1 MTDIPWSDVQELL
14 KKNGATITFL
24 GPGQVPDGP
33 GDTDVYLVERSY
45 GAFLRIKCEFNVSI
59 LKIQGQ
65 TTEFIDSQ
73 HFVNM
78 VVALDLDGAD
88 VERLLGGD
96 FSRIEKTN
104 TEKVMKTLA
113 LGKEWCGA
121 LLRGKGNPSGAP
133 EVVALARL
141 SEVDSEDLTW
151 VKADATAILPA
162 CVLDAR
168 RTGGLL
174 FRAGESEATVEAA
187 TGLDRDAVS
196 LLYVESGQGS
206 DPQIQLDPNQRLK
219 RLSDCKTA
227 AELPD
232 ADSDL
237 TSASMEELE
246 AFYGASLDEDATKED
261 PDEDEWDVEKPGDFQ
276 KRLEAVGNIL
286 GKWTTGNFYF
296 RPELADG
303 RSPKPVIADGRHACY
318 ITDPYFVFVRSS
330 DDGSV
335 HLVSDGVLDLLVAPC
350 DAANTFILTPTNAQS
365 GVARWTGTLV
375 AQPFGDAFRVE
386 GTPQDSELPPGDY
399 VLVAKAGNSGQT
411 EHLGSVF
418 ASAEAYFH
426 QGMCLGFD
434 VTQLTLEQPVASATR
449 ASIFKTPPGET
460 NKYTKSGNIVAP
472 YGWKFFPNTQGWG
485 DAQTQVISNERELQE
500 SGKQTF
506 GSEKGIS
513 YLGLTLGGGSSGET
527 TTALESIRQRKL
539 TVTSRSYITA
549 DHAMTLDK
557 SNVALADDF
566 FKSVDKLLK
575 GKMSFA
581 TFCKSDNFGSHYSNA
596 TTFGAKVYS
605 VTRYTDDQI
614 GTISDIG
621 LDTKS
626 MLDVGMQLKYAGV
639 DIAGTKLSEST
650 EIVNTYRTKWQHI
663 FGAGEEYYDSVGR
676 TSDGVHPDPTSCA
689 PIMVEL
695 RPISD
700 LLAPPFFRRWEI
712 IGPHAGSL
720 RSRLADYIRKNVF
733 NVSGADGRE
742 EARFYRLT
750 YTSNKVAQNNSNLGE
765 FNFAPVSS
773 SDLGG
778 KLSVEDTPGLAV
790 FQIASENGGR
800 KRTLDLHQSM
810 IVSGEA
816 LNFLLDLPIAKY
828 FTLLDVLESNIKGYP
843 FLAYPNNPDIVPAM
857 DRYKE
862 TGFAPQ
868 LSFSCQPSSKDGN
881 GWPGCAVTST
891 AAQVQIEVALPLFLC
906 DNVRSGQG
914 WMDGSPKAISG
925 YATFTCEPIETAE
938 ALFGATS
945 R

>member
-14 KKNGATITFL
+14 KKNGATIEYL
-24 GPGQVPDGP
+24 GPGQVPDGA
-33 GDTDVYLVERSY
+33 GDTDVYLVTRSY
-45 GAFLRIKCEFNVSI
+45 GKFLRIKSEFNVSI
-59 LKIQGQ
+59 LRIAGEPTQ
-65 TTEFIDSQ
+65 FIDSQ
-73 HFVNM
+73 HFVKM

-96 FSRIEKTN
+96 FSHIEKTN
-104 TEKVMKTLA
+104 PDKVMKALA
-113 LGKEWCGA
+113 LSKEWSGA
-121 LLRGKGNPSGAP
+121 MVREIGNPSGAP
-133 EVVALARL
+133 RLVALGRRSRADTEGMTWIEAEATVAL
-141 SEVDSEDLTW
+141 STGVT
-151 VKADATAILPA
+151 
-162 CVLDAR
+162 LDPR
-168 RTGGLL
+168 RVGGAL
-174 FRAGESEATVEAA
+174 FRAGESAAIVQAA
-187 TGLDRDAVS
+187 TGLDSDTVS

-227 AELPD
+227 DELPS

-237 TSASMEELE
+237 TSASMDELE
-246 AFYGASLDEDATKED
+246 SYYTSSDEDPTEED
-261 PDEDEWDVEKPGDFQ
+261 PTEDEWDLEKPGDFQ

-303 RSPKPVIADGRHACY
+303 RSPKPVIADGRHASY

-350 DAANTFILTPTNAQS
+350 DAANTFVLTPTNAQS

-375 AQPFGDAFRVE
+375 AQPFGNAFRVE
-386 GTPQDSELPPGDY
+386 GTPQDGELPPGDY
-399 VLVAKAGNSGQT
+399 VLMEKAGNSGQT

-460 NKYTKSGNIVAP
+460 NKYQKSGNIVAP
-472 YGWKFFPNTQGWG
+472 YGWKFYANAQGWG

-500 SGKQTF
+500 AGKQTF
-506 GSEKGIS
+506 GAEQGIS

-527 TTALESIRQRKL
+527 TTSLESIRQRKL
-539 TVTSRSYITA
+539 TVTSHSYISA

-575 GKMSFA
+575 GTMSFA
-581 TFCKSDNFGSHYSNA
+581 TFCKSDNFGSHFSNA

-639 DIAGTKLSEST
+639 DIAGTKVSQST
-650 EIVNTYRTKWQHI
+650 EAANTYRDKWQRI
-663 FGAGEEYYDSVGR
+663 FGAGEEFYDSVGR

-712 IGPHAGSL
+712 IGTHAGSL

-733 NVSGADGRE
+733 NVSGADGSE

-750 YTSNKVAQNNSNLGE
+750 YTSNKVAQNNSNMGE
-765 FNFAPVSS
+765 FNFAPVNS

-790 FQIASENGGR
+790 FQIASKSGSR

-810 IVSGEA
+810 IVSGEE
-816 LNFLLDLPIAKY
+816 LNFTLDLPIGKY
-828 FTLLDVLESNIKGYP
+828 FTLLDVLESNIIGYP
-843 FLAYPNNPDIVPAM
+843 FLAYPNNPDFIPAKEH
-857 DRYKE
+857 YKE

-891 AAQVQIEVALPLFLC
+891 AAQVQIQVALPIFVC
-906 DNVRSGQG
+906 DNIRGGQG

-925 YATFTCEPIETAE
+925 YANFTCEPIETAE
-938 ALFGATS
+938 ALFG
-945 R
+945 